1 MIEPSKIIRTSR
13 RTLSLTISKDGEL
26 IVRAP
31 RRLSLDYIFKFIQQK
46 ERWIENKQRA
56 VKESMSFNYNIINYN
71 SFLVLGK
78 AYDKK
83 ELNNIKKVEL
93 TNNELVVPKTEER
106 QKQLRIIER
115 FYIKLAE
122 KILFERMEYFA
133 SLMKLNYES
142 VKIVRSRSKWGS
154 CDAKGNIKLNYK
166 VIMLKPRVV
175 DYIIIHELSHLIEMN
190 HSKEFYRVVE
200 TVMPDWRE
208 QRLQI
213 KQQNFLLQ
221 LF

>member
-1 MIEPSKIIRTSR
+1 MIQPNKIIRTSR

-71 SFLVLGK
+71 SFLILGK

-83 ELNNIKKVEL
+83 ELNNIKKIEL

-106 QKQLRIIER
+106 QKQLRMIER

-166 VIMLKPRVV
+166 VVMLKPRVV
-175 DYIIIHELSHLIEMN
+175 DYILIHELSHLIEMN

-208 QRLQI
+208 QRLQV